1 MEMLTSSG
9 YEITVEPSEEYADWY
24 SAYGINREISTE
36 VWGSGETE
44 ISAVRDCL
52 SAIHDGDIFELEE
65 EEYA

>member
-1 MEMLTSSG
+1 MEMLTSTG

-36 VWGSGETE
+36 VWGAGETE
-44 ISAVRDCL
+44 ISALRDCL
-52 SAIHDGDIFELEE
+52 YEINNGDIFELEE